1 MFHLQSYTKIR
12 PSDMSMNDNDQ
23 SRQFGTSCRAKT
35 ILQTSQPLKKQQVN
49 ASGQKALFSPSKSL
63 TYIYRQNYC
72 PKFFDLQNTSFWKQY
87 LLYRQVN
94 FLCRYWCRC
103 LSFSNNSN
111 RQVHDIGQQVLHLLT
126 ARPVKSLQRQI
137 DLVRMIA
144 QVVNR
149 QFWSGLPSLARW
161 ILDYLKGKRLQIKH
175 ILGIHCSKPYPARTL
190 LIVPQENS
198 WRHYLILHAT
208 AKPVS

>member
-1 MFHLQSYTKIR
+1 
-12 PSDMSMNDNDQ
+12 MSMNDNDQ

-63 TYIYRQNYC
+63 TCIYRQNYC

-111 RQVHDIGQQVLHLLT
+111 RQVHDIGQQVLDLLT

-137 DLVRMIA
+137 GLVRMTA

-149 QFWSGLPSLARW
+149 RILKWLAISCTLNTW
-161 ILDYLKGKRLQIKH
+161 LLKGRASPNKTY

-190 LIVPQENS
+190 LIVSQENS

-208 AKPVS
+208 AKPAS